1 MGYDVLLQA
10 TKGLLD
16 DLTTIEQTLGFLL
29 SLGLH
34 NFSVSGIFDTFQSAD
49 IPQVEARLADIGPH
63 LNNICQPGAI
73 KGLWDAVK
81 YIPASCSALR
91 YGVFKVFER
100 LLYLNHRNQVI
111 INSLDIVRSVF
122 DLFVSARKD
131 TASNEKERHILQ
143 RILRRTLDLGANTEF
158 CRLILERTVNDD
170 NRLDADVLEV
180 VRAGMRARWPE
191 HFSMEP
197 SAALIM
203 VQETTRGLP
212 ATGFTFMV
220 RHINILLFSGRL
232 FYSIADMAVD
242 RDTTL

>member
-158 CRLILERTVNDD
+158 CRLILEKTVKDD
-170 NRLDADVLEV
+170 NRLDADALDV

-220 RHINILLFSGRL
+220 RHISILLFSSRL
-232 FYSIADMAVD
+232 FYSIADMVVD